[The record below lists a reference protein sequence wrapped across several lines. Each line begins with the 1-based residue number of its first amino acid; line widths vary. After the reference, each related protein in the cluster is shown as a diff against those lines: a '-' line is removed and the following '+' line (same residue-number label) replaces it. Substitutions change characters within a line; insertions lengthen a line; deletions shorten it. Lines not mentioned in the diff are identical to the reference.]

1 MASSPNR
8 ICLGFALIVA
18 AVVGAWC
25 YWIQPIQ
32 SRRQWHF
39 RVEADIRS
47 LATKRPN
54 NVARGSWEFLVGW
67 TVNLSANCGPF
78 PRKNVVQRE
87 LDDFAAEFE
96 RKLQAEPTF
105 EIIDWIWDEFVRL
118 TEYGPSYDR
127 FRPTRPDSGWD
138 RAEIG
143 CCGMPVD

>member
-39 RVEADIRS
+39 RVEADIKS

-67 TVNLSANCGPF
+67 RVNLTANGGPF
-78 PRKNVVQRE
+78 PGRKFFNRR
-87 LDDFAAEFE
+87 LATLPADFDGSW
-96 RKLQAEPTF
+96 QPEPTS
-105 EIIDWIWDEFVRL
+105 ESID
-118 TEYGPSYDR
+118 G
-127 FRPTRPDSGWD
+127 SG
-138 RAEIG
+138 AES
-143 CCGMPVD
+143 